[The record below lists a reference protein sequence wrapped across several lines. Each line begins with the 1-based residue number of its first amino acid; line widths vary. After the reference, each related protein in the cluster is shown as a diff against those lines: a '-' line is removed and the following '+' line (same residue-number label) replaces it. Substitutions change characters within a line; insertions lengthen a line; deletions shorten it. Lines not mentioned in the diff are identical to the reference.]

1 MDRAPARQ
9 LRRAGEALSAAI
21 RSIEDVRALHRAL
34 SNWGR
39 WGDRDQLGTL
49 HWITPEKRIAA
60 ARGVRSGRSVSC
72 SRALPTEVA
81 ADNEH
86 PVTHQMLGTATDG
99 WGGDAFRVAAHGYA
113 VSHIDALCHIFH
125 EGRLYNG
132 YPIER
137 VTPEGAQELAI
148 DALRDGIVSRGVL
161 LDVPALR
168 GTQWLEAGDAIGPDE
183 LERAEAAAGLRVE
196 AGDVLFVRTGRWPL
210 RVAQGPWNPRERL
223 AGLHASCLPWLFERR
238 IAALGSDGVSDV
250 LPSRVDGVG
259 LPIHSVAIVAM
270 GLHLLDNLDFEA
282 LANACREEARWEFQ
296 LVIAPLVL
304 ARGTASPVNPIAL
317 F

>member
-1 MDRAPARQ
+1 MID
-9 LRRAGEALSAAI
+9 SA
-21 RSIEDVRALHRAL
+21 EDVRALHRSL

-60 ARGVRSGRSVSC
+60 ARLVRSGRPVSC
-72 SRALPTEVA
+72 SRALPTEPA
-81 ADNEH
+81 ADNDH
-86 PVTHQMLGTATDG
+86 PATHQMLGTAPDG
-99 WGGDAFRVAAHGYA
+99 WGGDAFRVASHGYA

-137 VTPEGAQELAI
+137 VTTHGALELGI

-161 LDVPALR
+161 LDIPAQR
-168 GTQWLEAGDAIGPDE
+168 GTPWLEAGDAILPED
-183 LERAEAAAGLRVE
+183 LEQAEAAAGLRVE
-196 AGDVLFVRTGRWPL
+196 AGDIVFVRTGRWPL
-210 RVAQGPWNPRERL
+210 RGAHGPWNPRERL
-223 AGLHASCLPWLFERR
+223 AGLQASCLPWLFERR

-250 LPSRVDGVG
+250 VPSQVDGFS

-282 LANACREEARWEFQ
+282 LATACRAEGRWEFQ
-296 LVIAPLVL
+296 LVIAPLIL